1 MKSYFL
7 LAGLAIVG
15 FANASVVNG
24 DFEAGNTGFTTDLTY
39 SPTNYYPEGIY
50 SVDTN
55 PNTYHG
61 SFTSFGDHT
70 SGSGKML
77 IVNGST
83 DSNKKLVWEGTTSNL
98 AAGTYTL
105 SFWMANAY
113 DSNNVIL
120 NAKVDGN
127 LVGTGYTVVSG
138 TGTWNQFSTT
148 FTTTGGVST
157 LSLINDQL
165 AYGGNDFAIDDISVE
180 AVPEPMT
187 MAFLGIGAAAM
198 LRRRRK

>member
-1 MKSYFL
+1 
-7 LAGLAIVG
+7 
-15 FANASVVNG
+15 
-24 DFEAGNTGFTTDLTY
+24 
-39 SPTNYYPEGIY
+39 
-50 SVDTN
+50 
-55 PNTYHG
+55 
-61 SFTSFGDHT
+61 
-70 SGSGKML
+70 ML
-77 IVNGST
+77 IVNGNT
-83 DSNKKLVWEGTTSNL
+83 DSNKKLVWEGTTTNL
-98 AAGTYTL
+98 SAGTYTL

-127 LVGTGYTVVSG
+127 LVGSGYAVVSG

-157 LSLINDQL
+157 ISLINDQL
-165 AYGGNDFAIDDISVE
+165 AFGGNDFAIDDISVE

-187 MAFLGIGAAAM
+187 MAVLSLGAAAM